1 MRHHWRVSNEFK
13 PGHPVAFWSA
23 ILIACLLGAT
33 FVKMGITVDDCAK
46 GEKKQWV
53 VTEFKWVCGETGI
66 AFTSD
71 K

>member
-1 MRHHWRVSNEFK
+1 VSNEFK
-13 PGHPVAFWSA
+13 PGHPVLFWTA
-23 ILIACLLGAT
+23 IVIACLLGAT
-33 FVKMGITVDDCAK
+33 FIRMAMTARDACPK

-53 VTEFKWVCGETGI
+53 VTDFKWVCGETGI